1 MGTDADG
8 EDEDQIMAFSTEYT
22 MLTAEEI
29 TTPYWRYAS
38 LIMEWTCFTVMSTL
52 TVTQL
57 LSMFGI
63 AVSTNLMAWH
73 YGGMIAGLMSLVA
86 YIISF
91 MGHKAGRDVAKE
103 DAEDD
108 VIDENGAAGLAYAEA
123 IEGDWMK
130 WMAAET
136 SMTLM
141 GWQYGKDWM
150 DAQWAALSEEERA
163 SMEEKHGKE
172 AKEEVVMM
180 TMTTSGAS
188 SSSDSRIV
196 R

>member
-1 MGTDADG
+1 
-8 EDEDQIMAFSTEYT
+8 
-22 MLTAEEI
+22 
-29 TTPYWRYAS
+29 
-38 LIMEWTCFTVMSTL
+38 MEWTCFTVMSTL
-52 TVTQL
+52 TVTQM

-91 MGHKAGRDVAKE
+91 MGHKAGWDAAKE

-108 VIDENGAAGLAYAEA
+108 VIGENGAAGLAYAEA

-130 WMAAET
+130 WMAA
-136 SMTLM
+136 
-141 GWQYGKDWM
+141 
-150 DAQWAALSEEERA
+150 QWAALSDEERA

-172 AKEEVVMM
+172 GKR
-180 TMTTSGAS
+180 GGR
-188 SSSDSRIV
+188 DDD
-196 R
+196 